1 MTMTT
6 DLYYL
11 TLLAGFSLVLWIPH
25 VLAIVTTH
33 GFPGPKEYREGK
45 SGELPDWG
53 QRAMRV
59 HMNNLENLAPF
70 AALVIVAHLT
80 KTANEMTALC
90 TMLYFWIRVAYAF
103 VYYLGI
109 PYIRTVVFTAGFVVS
124 AIIFFQIIG

>member
-1 MTMTT
+1 MTT

-11 TLLAGFSLVLWIPH
+11 TLLAGLSLVLWIPH

-45 SGELPDWG
+45 SGELPDCG

-59 HMNNLENLAPF
+59 HINNLENLAPF
-70 AALVIVAHLT
+70 VALVIVAHLT
-80 KTANEMTALC
+80 KTANETTALC
-90 TMLYFWIRVAYAF
+90 AMLYFWIRVAYAI

-124 AIIFFQIIG
+124 AIIFFQIVA

>member
-1 MTMTT
+1 MTT

-11 TLLAGFSLVLWIPH
+11 TLLAGLSLVLWIPH
-25 VLAIVTTH
+25 VLAIVVTH

-59 HMNNLENLAPF
+59 HINNLENLVPF

-90 TMLYFWIRVAYAF
+90 AMLYFWIRVGYAI

-124 AIIFFQIIG
+124 AIIFFQIVG

>member
-1 MTMTT
+1 MTT

-11 TLLAGFSLVLWIPH
+11 TLLAGLSLLLWIPH
-25 VLAIVTTH
+25 VLAIVVTH

-59 HMNNLENLAPF
+59 HINNLENLVPF

-90 TMLYFWIRVAYAF
+90 AMLYFWIRVGYAI

-124 AIIFFQIIG
+124 AIIFFQIVG